1 MRLALRLPRRVVGA
15 VLAAALL
22 APAPARAWDDIG
34 HMAVAVIAWRHMTP
48 AARARAVALLRAAP
62 PDAGLSQ
69 LRPNAGGPE
78 ERDFALFARAATWPD
93 LVRDRRNYGRYR
105 IYHHTTWHYAD
116 VYWRPGPAGR
126 PEPVAGL
133 QPDAQNAAERV
144 PVLRVLAA
152 DPRARAESRAV
163 ALAWVLHLVGD
174 LHQPLHTSSRVTP
187 EHPEGDRGGNL
198 VKLGSTS
205 LHSVWDNL
213 FDVARV
219 GVRPD
224 DPGRGRRRSRGR
236 RGGAAEAGGDARL
249 GRAVAV
255 ADEVAAAAP
264 MASMLPRVV
273 EGRAGVWVAEGG
285 KLAQTAAYTP
295 DLVDGGAVPPGY
307 RERARRA
314 AAPQLALAGYR
325 LASLLNAAL
334 GG

>member
-1 MRLALRLPRRVVGA
+1 M
-15 VLAAALL
+15 
-22 APAPARAWDDIG
+22 
-34 HMAVAVIAWRHMTP
+34 
-48 AARARAVALLRAAP
+48 
-62 PDAGLSQ
+62 
-69 LRPNAGGPE
+69 
-78 ERDFALFARAATWPD
+78 ER
-93 LVRDRRNYGRYR
+93 
-105 IYHHTTWHYAD
+105 I
-116 VYWRPGPAGR
+116 
-126 PEPVAGL
+126 
-133 QPDAQNAAERV
+133 

-224 DPGRGRRRSRGR
+224 DPGRGRRSSRGR
-236 RGGAAEAGGDARL
+236 RGAAAGSGAGGDARL
-249 GRAVAV
+249 ARAVAV

-264 MASMLPRVV
+264 MESLLPRVV
-273 EGRAGVWVAEGG
+273 EGRVSVWVAEGG
-285 KLAQTAAYTP
+285 RLAQAAAYTP
-295 DLVDGGAVPPGY
+295 DLIDGGAVPPGY